1 MIEVRRY
8 QRTDGRVPISEW
20 LSSMRDKIAQA
31 SARTRIRRLEAGVFG
46 DCKPV
51 GDGVLELRIDV
62 GAGYR
67 LYCARHG
74 QSLVLLLCGG
84 NKSSQDEDIKQAKAY
99 LQDWKRRNS

>member
-8 QRTDGRVPISEW
+8 QREDGSVPITEW
-20 LSSMRDKIAQA
+20 LSSMRDKLAQA
-31 SARTRIRRLEAGVFG
+31 AARTRIRRLEAGALG

-51 GDGVLELRIDV
+51 GAGVLELRIDV

-74 QSLVLLLCGG
+74 NELVLLLCGG
-84 NKSSQDEDIKQAKAY
+84 DKGTQASDIKRAKSY
-99 LQDWKRRNS
+99 WLDWKRRNA

>member
-1 MIEVRRY
+1 MIEIRRY
-8 QRTDGRVPISEW
+8 QREDGRVPFTEW
-20 LSSMRDKIAQA
+20 LATMRDKIAQA
-31 SARTRIRRLEAGVFG
+31 AARTRIRRLEAGVFG

-51 GDGVLELRIDV
+51 GEGVLELRVDI

-84 NKSSQDEDIKQAKAY
+84 DKGSQSDDIKQAKAY
-99 LQDWKRRNS
+99 WTDWKRRNT